1 MIATYTPTDLP
12 QGTLTDPL
20 NHIILLS
27 HLQRNDE
34 ETQFYAADHSVGVYH
49 PHTGFGCTAQS
60 EEDITAWA
68 QWIYQN
74 QTPLIAGELNTHYRI
89 LQAMGDVI
97 PPNGIEALCRYE
109 IQVFCPFPAK
119 LIPVAHLPV
128 VKQGTPQDLEKL
140 YHFYQRAEGMEPR
153 SKNSLLQTLERD
165 RLFYATKMG
174 KIVAAALTHCETDQA
189 ALIGGV
195 YTQPAHRGKGYSHA
209 CVQALVETLQSA
221 GKTPCLFYEQ
231 NNQAAANLYR
241 KMGFTPQGKWI
252 IVELS
257 YQNAS

>member
-1 MIATYTPTDLP
+1 MIAAYTPTDLP
-12 QGTLTDPL
+12 QTTLTDSL

-27 HLQRNDE
+27 HLQRQDE
-34 ETQFYAADHSVGVYH
+34 EAQFYAADHSVGVYH
-49 PHTGFGCTAQS
+49 PHTGFMCTAQR
-60 EEDITAWA
+60 EEDIIAWA
-68 QWIYQN
+68 KWIYQHK
-74 QTPLIAGELNTHYRI
+74 TPLIAGELNTHYRL
-89 LQAMGDVI
+89 LQAMGDI
-97 PPNGIEALCRYE
+97 TPPEGVEALCRYE
-109 IQVFCPFPAK
+109 IQIFCPFPGTAA
-119 LIPVAHLPV
+119 PFENLPI
-128 VKQGTPQDLEKL
+128 VKQATPQDLDKL

-195 YTQPAHRGKGYSHA
+195 YTQAAHRGKGYSHA
-209 CVQALVETLQSA
+209 CVQALVQALQQA

-241 KMGFTPQGKWI
+241 KMGFVPQGKWI
-252 IVELS
+252 IIELT